1 MSYKKGS
8 KILFVKHRLHV
19 CCQVH
24 IRQGITLSLEHETS
38 ENVITF
44 HNERCHFCW
53 VEVTS
58 YRDNHAA
65 GKLDPSVTFYS
76 WPEFVSVL
84 ARYNVRGLRQQL
96 LVLNLG
102 F

>member
-1 MSYKKGS
+1 MSQPPS
-8 KILFVKHRLHV
+8 KFVV
-19 CCQVH
+19 V
-24 IRQGITLSLEHETS
+24 LSLEHETC

-44 HNERCHFCW
+44 YNESYHL
-53 VEVTS
+53 VLGPSNTL

-84 ARYNVRGLRQQL
+84 AR
-96 LVLNLG
+96 
-102 F
+102 